1 MDTRFEWD
9 EDKAAEN
16 VRKHGVTFEEAI
28 AVFEDFRS
36 ITIYD
41 RQHSDDEDRFIDIGA
56 STQGQVLVVVY
67 TEREIPIR
75 IISARIATPRERKQY
90 EEQE

>member
-1 MDTRFEWD
+1 MDTRLEWD

-16 VRKHGVTFEEAI
+16 VRKHGITIEDAI

-36 ITIYD
+36 MTIYD
-41 RQHSDDEDRFIDIGA
+41 RQHSDNEERFIDIGA
-56 STQGQVLVVVY
+56 STQGHIFVVVY
-67 TEREIPIR
+67 TERGAHIR
-75 IISARIATPRERKQY
+75 IISARIATSRERKYY